1 MREETKKEIITKSI
15 TWFEENCY
23 ESPPPE
29 LIQDISRCVS
39 LAIDHTIKKLKEAQ
53 SNENEKNRNKTTRG
67 CVK

>member
-39 LAIDHTIKKLKEAQ
+39 FAIDLTIKKLKEDE
-53 SNENEKNRNKTTRG
+53 SDE
-67 CVK
+67 